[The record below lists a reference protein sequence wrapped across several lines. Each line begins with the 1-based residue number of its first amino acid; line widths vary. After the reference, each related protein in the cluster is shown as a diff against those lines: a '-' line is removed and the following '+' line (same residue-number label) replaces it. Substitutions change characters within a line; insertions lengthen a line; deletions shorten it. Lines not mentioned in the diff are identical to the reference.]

1 MEQVLKL
8 WLVLFV
14 RMWRQPR
21 VWMDLVVLRPCQW
34 WWHGLVAQ
42 LVGKRKKVVVA
53 KHLVVDPT
61 REW

>member
-1 MEQVLKL
+1 MLKL

-14 RMWRQPR
+14 RMWRQQR
-21 VWMDLVVLRPCQW
+21 VWRDLVVLGPGRG

-42 LVGKRKKVVVA
+42 LVGKQKKVVVA